1 MAFIIDFYFVINNFM
16 IKHIPEIVFSI
27 IAMLIIFIEPYLV
40 YIERAISSFM
50 NVRTRSDRSVI
61 NSIRIDSFLVFLLLI
76 LLILPLIKHY
86 LMNYLETALNSE
98 NLFFYLIVLFAGM
111 YIYYVLVHRRRH
123 S

>member
-1 MAFIIDFYFVINNFM
+1 MKAENV
-16 IKHIPEIVFSI
+16 KSLVF
-27 IAMLIIFIEPYLV
+27 LLV
-40 YIERAISSFM
+40 FAAAI
-50 NVRTRSDRSVI
+50 
-61 NSIRIDSFLVFLLLI
+61 FLVFLLLI
-76 LLILPLIKHY
+76 LIILPLIKHY